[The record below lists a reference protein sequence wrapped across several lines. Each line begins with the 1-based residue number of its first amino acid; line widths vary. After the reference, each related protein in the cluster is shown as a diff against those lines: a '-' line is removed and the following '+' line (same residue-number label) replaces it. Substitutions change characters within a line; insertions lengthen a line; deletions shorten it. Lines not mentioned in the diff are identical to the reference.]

1 MSELISV
8 NQIDFSSENLPKIF
22 DSQRKNLKQDI
33 IFLKEDILKD
43 FREIENK
50 LNTKYEKQ
58 NSNTLTKLHKFEIS
72 IESMKNKIYELSTL
86 ISTDKNIK
94 QKVLNL
100 QEFKTKATDKLMNQ
114 DILIKTNENVIKEAI
129 NKY

>member
-50 LNTKYEKQ
+50 LQQDNEK
-58 NSNTLTKLHKFEIS
+58 NGNINH
-72 IESMKNKIYELSTL
+72 NNGAELGDGLGTEQQ
-86 ISTDKNIK
+86 K
-94 QKVLNL
+94 QPARRHSGGV
-100 QEFKTKATDKLMNQ
+100 
-114 DILIKTNENVIKEAI
+114 
-129 NKY
+129 